1 MRIYLDSSVLLRYLL
16 AGDDRLCRLGD
27 EARLASSE
35 LIGIECRRVL
45 QRERLEGRLDDE
57 HYSRL
62 ASLLASQLEDIDII
76 EMTEA
81 VKRRAGESFPTIVG
95 TLDALHL
102 SSALILRDAEKVA
115 ISILSYDRQ
124 MTTCAKAMGFALE

>member
-1 MRIYLDSSVLLRYLL
+1 MRTYLDSSVLLRYLL
-16 AGDDRLCRLGD
+16 AGDDRLRRLDG

-57 HYSRL
+57 GYSRL
-62 ASLLASQLEDIDII
+62 AALLASLLDGIDII
-76 EMTEA
+76 EMTES
-81 VKRRAGESFPTIVG
+81 VKRRAGDSFPTIVG

-102 SSALILRDAEKVA
+102 SSALVLRDAEKVA
-115 ISILSYDRQ
+115 ISILSYDKQ
-124 MTTCAKAMGFALE
+124 MMTCALALGFDLV

>member
-16 AGDDRLCRLGD
+16 AGDDRLRRLGP

-35 LIGIECRRVL
+35 LIAIECRRVL
-45 QRERLEGRLDDE
+45 QRERLEGRLDDGR
-57 HYSRL
+57 YARL
-62 ASLLASQLEDIDII
+62 AALLSSQLEAIDII

-95 TLDALHL
+95 TLDAIHL
-102 SSALILRDAEKVA
+102 SSALILREAEKA
-115 ISILSYDRQ
+115 TISILSYDRQ
-124 MTTCAKAMGFALE
+124 MSTCAVALGFSLE